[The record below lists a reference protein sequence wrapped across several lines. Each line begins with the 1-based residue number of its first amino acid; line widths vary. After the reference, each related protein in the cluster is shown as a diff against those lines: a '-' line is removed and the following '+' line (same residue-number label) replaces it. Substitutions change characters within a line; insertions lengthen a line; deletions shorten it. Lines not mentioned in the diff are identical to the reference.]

1 MFIIGGKERDSPFS
15 LILCGFAGVFESVCG
30 IVRRLTKGKA
40 GVIVVLGCNNS
51 VTNVTVEVK
60 VGRKKP

>member
-1 MFIIGGKERDSPFS
+1 MFTNGKRGRKSFFS
-15 LILCGFAGVFESVCG
+15 LYLCGFGDSATKYGED
-30 IVRRLTKGKA
+30 VRRLTKGKS